1 MTTTTYTHSLGGKP
15 GASIKVWL
23 TRFFQRMI
31 EAREKQMAFRVA
43 MILSS
48 YGDEQL
54 KSYGYAPA
62 DIALLRQRKI
72 LKARA
77 GQASQARQG
86 S

>member
-1 MTTTTYTHSLGGKP
+1 MTATTYTQLPNTKP
-15 GASIKVWL
+15 GASFKAGFV
-23 TRFFQRMI
+23 RFFQRMI

-48 YGDEQL
+48 YNDVQL
-54 KSYGYAPA
+54 KTYGYTSA

-86 S
+86 P